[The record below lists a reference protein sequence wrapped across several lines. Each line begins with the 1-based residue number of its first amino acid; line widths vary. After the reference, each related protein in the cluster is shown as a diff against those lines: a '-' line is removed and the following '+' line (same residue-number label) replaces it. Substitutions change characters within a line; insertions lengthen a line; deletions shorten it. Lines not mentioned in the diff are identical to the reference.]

1 MQNLI
6 KKFNCIKTESD
17 VKKFIK
23 SITPDY
29 YGFYDGTNVDGETF
43 TLFIGS
49 NGYRVSTYQSNNW
62 IRINEYILDENDEV
76 YMSESYEKGDE

>member
-1 MQNLI
+1 MEELI

-29 YGFYDGTNVDGETF
+29 YGFYDGTNFDGETF
-43 TLFIGS
+43 TLFICS
-49 NGYRVSTYQSNNW
+49 NGYRVSTYQDNGW
-62 IRINEYILDENDEV
+62 IRINEYTLDVDGDIV
-76 YMSESYEKGDE
+76 ISEYYEKGDE

>member
-29 YGFYDGTNVDGETF
+29 YGLYDGTNVDGETF
-43 TLFIGS
+43 ALFIGS

-62 IRINEYILDENDEV
+62 IRINEYILDENNEV